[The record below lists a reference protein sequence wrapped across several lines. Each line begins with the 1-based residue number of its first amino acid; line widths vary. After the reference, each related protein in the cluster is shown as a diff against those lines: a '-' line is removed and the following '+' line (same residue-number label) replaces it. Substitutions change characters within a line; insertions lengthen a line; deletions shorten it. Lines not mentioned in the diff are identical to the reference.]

1 MAHDGDMTEHTAR
14 RNHRNRA
21 WALPTAAALAVAG
34 GIGYASIADASSGLE
49 AKSAQEILTG
59 MQQAKTPELSGT
71 VVATADLGLP
81 DLPGMDDSAELTSLV
96 SGSHTMRVW
105 YGGPDR
111 MRLAKLGDA
120 SETNVIRNGKDAW
133 IWSSA
138 EKKAVHYSLPNA
150 DSMHSQPADAKMPKT
165 PQEASEMILD
175 SVGESSTVSTNAM
188 ARVAGRDAYELV
200 LTPKQDNTLVKNVRL
215 AVDGETMI
223 PLRMQVFSR
232 KLAEP
237 AYEIGYSSLS
247 LGKVEDRMF
256 TFTAPTGT
264 TVKEA
269 DTSKMHD
276 EHAAG
281 RAGHMKDKR
290 ADAKPAHVAGEGWSR
305 VYVMQV
311 PKDAATSMGSQADE
325 KSAEGPKG
333 RHGYDEG
340 QDPAQIIASLPKTS
354 GSWGTGRVLEG
365 TLFSIIL
372 TDDGRLAMGAV
383 DSGALGAG
391 LAKSNGQ

>member
-1 MAHDGDMTEHTAR
+1 MTHDGVMTQNTAR
-14 RNHRNRA
+14 RNRRNRA

-34 GIGYASIADASSGLE
+34 GIGYAGVAGASSGLE
-49 AKSAQEILTG
+49 SKTAQEILTG
-59 MQQAKTPELSGT
+59 MQQADMPQLSGT

-81 DLPGMDDSAELTSLV
+81 DLPGMGDSAELSSLV
-96 SGSHTMRVW
+96 SGSHTMRIW
-105 YGGPDR
+105 YGGPGR

-138 EKKAVHYSLPNA
+138 DKKAVHYSVPNV
-150 DSMHSQPADAKMPKT
+150 DSTHPQPTDASMPKT
-165 PQEASEMILD
+165 PQEASEMVLK
-175 SVGESSTVSTNAM
+175 SVGESSTVSTTSV

-200 LTPKQDNTLVKNVRL
+200 LTPKQDNTLVKNVRF

-232 KLAEP
+232 KLTEP

-264 TVKEA
+264 TVQEA
-269 DTSKMHD
+269 DTSSMRD
-276 EHAAG
+276 EHAAAG
-281 RAGHMKDKR
+281 AGHTKAKR
-290 ADAKPAHVAGEGWSR
+290 ADAEPAHVAGEGWGR

-311 PKDAATSMGSQADE
+311 PKDAESLMSSEAAE
-325 KSAEGPKG
+325 KPGKGPHNYNG
-333 RHGYDEG
+333 G
-340 QDPAQIIASLPKTS
+340 QDPAQIIAALPKTS

-365 TLFSIIL
+365 TLFSMIL
-372 TDDGRLAMGAV
+372 TDDGRVGMGAV
-383 DSGALGAG
+383 DSAAVGAG
-391 LAKSNGQ
+391 LAKSNGR